1 MKDQFLS
8 QYSDNTR
15 ETYRIALSE
24 FGKFLGREPETAT
37 SEELIRYQLSI
48 SHQANTTVAK
58 KIAVLSSFFRF
69 LIQMGIRADNPLLP
83 VRRKKID
90 VFRAIRW
97 LEDDEVDALLA
108 VADKTSPRELAIV
121 WLALHGLRVS
131 EITSLNVNQ
140 FKTGIIWN
148 LLGKGN
154 KTRIVPLTLA
164 AQRAVKAC
172 IGKRKGG
179 PLLLAEHGNRLS
191 KRQIQRI
198 VYTLTEQA
206 GKKINIHGLRHTYG
220 TRATRRG
227 VPTVTLA
234 KLMGH
239 ASVATTQKYVHLDSG
254 DLEMATE
261 MIYPEDEHGYQVE

>member
-1 MKDQFLS
+1 MIDQFLS
-8 QYSDNTR
+8 QYSENTR
-15 ETYRIALSE
+15 DTYRIVLSD
-24 FGKFLGREPETAT
+24 FGKFLGRGPETAT
-37 SEELIRYQLSI
+37 SEELIRYQMSI

-58 KIAVLSSFFRF
+58 KIAVLSSFFQF
-69 LIQMGIRADNPLLP
+69 VLSMGIRGDNPILP
-83 VRRKKID
+83 VRRKKVD
-90 VFRAIRW
+90 VFKTIRW
-97 LEDDEVDALLA
+97 LEDDEVDALLE
-108 VADKTSPRELAIV
+108 VAEETGKRELALV

-131 EITSLNVNQ
+131 EIVGLNVNQ

-154 KTRIVPLTLA
+154 KIRIVPMTLA
-164 AQRAVKAC
+164 AQNAIRAY
-172 IGKRKGG
+172 IGNRKSG
-179 PLLLAEHGNRLS
+179 PLLVSSRKQRLS
-191 KRQIQRI
+191 KRQAQRDI
-198 VYTLTEQA
+198 YNLTEKA

-254 DLEMATE
+254 DLQEANDL
-261 MIYPEDEHGYQVE
+261 IYPSEVEA